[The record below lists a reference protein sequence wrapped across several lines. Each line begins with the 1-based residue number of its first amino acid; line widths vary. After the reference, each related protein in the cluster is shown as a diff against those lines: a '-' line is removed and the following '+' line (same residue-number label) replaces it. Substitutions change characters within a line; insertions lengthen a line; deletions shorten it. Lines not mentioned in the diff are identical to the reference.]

1 MVKSI
6 QTLSTRRG
14 NARERGGGGGRT
26 SREDSCHMTQETSK
40 RNKMAA
46 TGDDAAA
53 MDSISRAPAAQP
65 AAPNPAAGSSHDA
78 KVTEA
83 GLESPAAVPK
93 RPNSNSEWWQPA
105 NATI

>member
-14 NARERGGGGGRT
+14 NARERGGGGRT
-26 SREDSCHMTQETSK
+26 SREALSHMTQETSK